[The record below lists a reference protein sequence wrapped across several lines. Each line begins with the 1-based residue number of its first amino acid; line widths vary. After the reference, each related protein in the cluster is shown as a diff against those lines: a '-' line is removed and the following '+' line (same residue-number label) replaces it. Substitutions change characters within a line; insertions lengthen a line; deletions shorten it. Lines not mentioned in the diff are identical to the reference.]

1 MASYRTQVR
10 IIADV
15 LRTAKDNG
23 NDGVGITVLLRRAN
37 LSYTR
42 LLKIVSTLVA
52 SGLMEEVVMEK
63 TSRYKISNKGVEFL
77 QAYGHFEEFARSFGL
92 GL

>member
-1 MASYRTQVR
+1 MPSYRTQVR

-23 NDGVGITVLLRRAN
+23 SDGVGVTLLLRKAN
-37 LSYTR
+37 LSYGR

-52 SGLMEEVVMEK
+52 SGLMEEVMIEK

-77 QAYGHFEEFARSFGL
+77 QAYVHFEEFANSFGL

>member
-15 LRTAKDNG
+15 LRTAKDKG
-23 NDGVGITVLLRRAN
+23 NDGVGITLLLRKAN
-37 LSYTR
+37 LSYAR

-52 SGLMEEVVMEK
+52 SGLMEEVMIEK
-63 TSRYKISNKGVEFL
+63 TLRYKISDKGVEFL
-77 QAYGHFEEFARSFGL
+77 QAYAHFEEFANSFGL